1 MTKSAI
7 REITLSHET
16 SPSIWK
22 GLRKKSIR
30 PQVQQF
36 LYKTMH
42 GTYKIG
48 DYWSH
53 IPGYE
58 TRGQCSRCNTTENM
72 EHILTSCIT
81 KPVNIIWTL
90 AKETWPH
97 KPELWPEISI
107 GTILGCGNLTNPE
120 DDEQDEGE
128 EDQEDRQKKD
138 NKKGMDR
145 LRQILISESAHLI
158 WVLRCD
164 RVINDKT
171 HTSEEIKSK
180 WLRAINARLTDD
192 KIIATKVR
200 RGKISAELVTSTW
213 QKALQKSSNI
223 PRDWIEDRE
232 VLVGRRVRPR

>member
-1 MTKSAI
+1 
-7 REITLSHET
+7 
-16 SPSIWK
+16 
-22 GLRKKSIR
+22 
-30 PQVQQF
+30 
-36 LYKTMH
+36 
-42 GTYKIG
+42 
-48 DYWSH
+48 
-53 IPGYE
+53 
-58 TRGQCSRCNTTENM
+58 
-72 EHILTSCIT
+72 
-81 KPVNIIWTL
+81 
-90 AKETWPH
+90 
-97 KPELWPEISI
+97 
-107 GTILGCGNLTNPE
+107 
-120 DDEQDEGE
+120 
-128 EDQEDRQKKD
+128 
-138 NKKGMDR
+138 MDR

-223 PRDWIEDRE
+223 PQDWIEDRE